1 VSRTSIQVALGR
13 HISHLRD
20 GCAHHRRPP
29 ALRRPPRF
37 LPRRAGARTRR
48 ARKGHNHHADS
59 SPYPAHYRTP
69 QGNPTFG
76 EILWEVT
83 DLAGGAVV
91 MLLPLLLLAV
101 PGIVLFVVLPALVLL
116 AVATALAVVAGAIFA
131 PICSPGQSGDCW
143 ARATT
148 RASTTGAPRTPRS
161 RGEPGCRPRF
171 RANADSSQEPRGTR
185 RRSAHG
191 GHPLRPRRS
200 VPTRT
205 VDALRPDGSS
215 PLVETCVRNRAGF
228 YLVMQVS
235 RQASRGQEHDHELNG
250 VRPRSAGS

>member
-101 PGIVLFVVLPALVLL
+101 PGIVLSVVLPALVLL
-116 AVATALAVVAGAIFA
+116 AVATALAVVAGRHLRAHLSA
-131 PICSPGQSGDCW
+131 HPVSP
-143 ARATT
+143 ATAG
-148 RASTTGAPRTPRS
+148 RAPRRAHRQPERLAPLGVAASPAVARGSAPTLTRLRS
-161 RGEPGCRPRF
+161 RAELDAVRLMAVTRF
-171 RANADSSQEPRGTR
+171 GRGAASQRAQWMPSGPTVRVLW
-185 RRSAHG
+185 
-191 GHPLRPRRS
+191 LRPAFVIAR
-200 VPTRT
+200 
-205 VDALRPDGSS
+205 
-215 PLVETCVRNRAGF
+215 
-228 YLVMQVS
+228 VS
-235 RQASRGQEHDHELNG
+235 IS
-250 VRPRSAGS
+250 

>member
-1 VSRTSIQVALGR
+1 MSRTSIQVALGR

-48 ARKGHNHHADS
+48 ARQGHNHHADS
-59 SPYPAHYRTP
+59 SPCPAHYRTP

-76 EILWEVT
+76 EILSEVT

-131 PICSPGQSGDCW
+131 PIYLLTRSVRRLLG
-143 ARATT
+143 ARHDA
-148 RASTTGAPRTPRS
+148 RID
-161 RGEPGCRPRF
+161 
-171 RANADSSQEPRGTR
+171 N
-185 RRSAHG
+185 RSAS
-191 GHPLRPRRS
+191 HPSESRRARLSPAVPRQR
-200 VPTRT
+200 
-205 VDALRPDGSS
+205 
-215 PLVETCVRNRAGF
+215 
-228 YLVMQVS
+228 
-235 RQASRGQEHDHELNG
+235 
-250 VRPRSAGS
+250 